1 MKKLCFGSFLA
12 VLVKCKAHS
21 TSQKKLC
28 GTMLLSINP
37 FDDRQTDDGFASALV
52 RGKSNLPDMIKDN
65 APSVDASAVVKYFRD
80 NVIPLLD
87 NNLKP
92 NIVLALKDIIEDD
105 NDIRPDTEVEMVN
118 HIEKSDMREFRCFVY
133 EEFLAGIFLYTCI
146 VPENRGNTDRIDEIT
161 DDYIRNF
168 DAKSADITF
177 KNDNSKL
184 NEKVAME
191 IALDAHMMSLLTD
204 SEGKCLKC
212 GRPLVAH
219 RDGQEVNYAHI
230 VCLLG
235 EDMLLCG
242 DCENEMQ
249 SASDDDKATLV
260 LQKKNLTSL
269 SAARDSVTRH
279 ELGKEIEEV
288 LRQVSDLE
296 VDDNTRL
303 KTAAIPVERK
313 ISEKGLRM
321 DVLNDVRPL
330 YEGVNDVL
338 DRLGGESALNV
349 TTFAKKIRRM
359 FEDAEENGLSQNQI
373 YELLV
378 NTLYDK
384 SGRKYR
390 RACRIIISY
399 FVQRCEVF
407 NEITK

>member
-1 MKKLCFGSFLA
+1 
-12 VLVKCKAHS
+12 
-21 TSQKKLC
+21 
-28 GTMLLSINP
+28 ML
-37 FDDRQTDDGFASALV
+37 
-52 RGKSNLPDMIKDN
+52 
-65 APSVDASAVVKYFRD
+65 FR
-80 NVIPLLD
+80 
-87 NNLKP
+87 
-92 NIVLALKDIIEDD
+92 
-105 NDIRPDTEVEMVN
+105 
-118 HIEKSDMREFRCFVY
+118 
-133 EEFLAGIFLYTCI
+133 
-146 VPENRGNTDRIDEIT
+146 
-161 DDYIRNF
+161 
-168 DAKSADITF
+168 
-177 KNDNSKL
+177 
-184 NEKVAME
+184 
-191 IALDAHMMSLLTD
+191 
-204 SEGKCLKC
+204 
-212 GRPLVAH
+212 
-219 RDGQEVNYAHI
+219 
-230 VCLLG
+230 
-235 EDMLLCG
+235 
-242 DCENEMQ
+242 
-249 SASDDDKATLV
+249 
-260 LQKKNLTSL
+260 

-338 DRLGGESALNV
+338 DRLGGESVLNV